1 MLRRYVPLSLI
12 LLLAVQLVNGAAS
25 AQIPTSG
32 TVSHHDVHSDS
43 GANAFNVGGNALDFF
58 ERRLSDGTLKRY
70 AVAAAHGNGF
80 DIVDISDP
88 LKPKTVSRYVSPG
101 VNYHPWVQVNGERN
115 IVALSIE
122 EPGRS
127 VGHGFTTGV
136 EFVDISDVATP
147 VLLGTA
153 ETAPVPGKRLGGAS
167 GQTGL
172 GGPHTIRMIGENYV
186 YTTLPTHIIDY
197 TNPRNPVDLGQKS
210 VPGLGQLCA
219 HEFYPDPNNPDLTFV
234 GFGCTLASEGKW
246 GVLDTSDPANPK
258 LVVEYRDRELRY
270 AHEVYPAPDSSFV
283 AVGDF
288 RAGAN
293 GGGQTYV
300 RCPGGGLHFYDISG
314 KYKPGASL
322 SNPIKMGTWFAPYTG
337 AGGGST
343 PIPATNDPNF
353 GPCNLHSFHIQ
364 PERLLITV
372 GLYMGG
378 SWVVDPRA
386 ATLTTGGEYT
396 EYSHNPGQ
404 GLGPTTWGNTLG
416 NYIAD
421 GDMVNASQWLPFDV
435 SVAKDHYYAN
445 GLIRGVDVMHFEGS
459 VPKKLSR
466 LTINGTAPG
475 GVVSGVLDR
484 YAVLTA
490 DGWVNKPLAGQTVE
504 IRSGGTTVNAT
515 TGANGSFSAS
525 LGLSGTHNVT
535 VEWAGD
541 SEFDTVAL
549 TRQVTA

>member
-1 MLRRYVPLSLI
+1 MLRRYLPLSLV

-25 AQIPTSG
+25 AQIPSTG

-43 GANAFNVGGNALDFF
+43 GGNAFNVGGNALDFF

-88 LKPKTVSRYVSPG
+88 LKPSTVSRYVSPG

-122 EPGRS
+122 EQGKS
-127 VGHGFTTGV
+127 VGHGMTPGV
-136 EFVDISDVATP
+136 EFVDISDIEAP

-153 ETAPVPGKRLGGAS
+153 ETAPVPGKRLGGVSSPA
-167 GQTGL
+167 TD
-172 GGPHTIRMIGENYV
+172 GPHTIRMIGDNYV

-197 TNPRNPVDLGQKS
+197 TNPRNPVDLGLKGI
-210 VPGLGQLCA
+210 PGLGLLCG
-219 HEFYPDPNNPDLTFV
+219 HEFYPDPNNPDLTYV
-234 GFGCTLASEGKW
+234 GFCSAAGDGKW
-246 GVLDTSDPANPK
+246 GILNTSDPANPT
-258 LVVEYRDRELRY
+258 LVLEHRDRDIEF
-270 AHEVYPAPDSSFV
+270 AHEAYPAPDSSFV
-283 AVGDF
+283 AVADF

-293 GGGQTYV
+293 GTGQTYV

-322 SNPIKMGTWFAPYTG
+322 TNPIKMGTWFAPYTG
-337 AGGGST
+337 AAT
-343 PIPATNDPNF
+343 EPVPAPPTTNPNF

-378 SWVVDPRA
+378 TWVVDPRA
-386 ATLTTGGEYT
+386 ATLTSGGEYT
-396 EYSHNPGQ
+396 EYSHNPGR

-421 GDMVNASQWLPFDV
+421 GDLVNASQWLPFDI

-445 GLIRGVDVMHFEGS
+445 GLIRGVDVMHFEGA
-459 VPKKLSR
+459 VPKKVSR
-466 LTINGTAPG
+466 LRVSDSATG
-475 GVVSGVLDR
+475 GSVSGALDR

-490 DGWVNKPLAGQTVE
+490 DGWVNKPLAGKTVE
-504 IRSGGTTVNAT
+504 IRSGGTTLTTT
-515 TGANGSFSAS
+515 TGADGSFSAD
-525 LGLSGTHNVT
+525 LGLSAGTHNVT
-535 VEWAGD
+535 VTWAGD
-541 SEFDTVAL
+541 DEFETVAV
-549 TRQVTA
+549 TSQVAA